1 MCRLPT
7 RAFYFLRHGETD
19 WNRQGLAQGST
30 DVPLNQTGI
39 AQARAA
45 SLLLRER
52 AISSIVSSP
61 LQRALV
67 TAEIVAGELALDVAT
82 NADLREVSF
91 GIDEGKSLSADW
103 HIGWIQGTYTPPGGE
118 SFAGLRARA
127 VDAFVQELERKP
139 AVLIVGHGALF
150 RAVRA
155 EMGLVPHIRPP
166 NAVPLF
172 CQPGPPWSVTS
183 V

>member
-19 WNRQGLAQGST
+19 WNLQGLAQGST
-30 DVPLNQTGI
+30 DIPLNQTGI

-45 SLLLRER
+45 SLLLRELG
-52 AISSIVSSP
+52 ISSIVSSP
-61 LQRALV
+61 LKRALV
-67 TAEIVAGELALDVAT
+67 TAEIVGRELAVDVVT

-91 GIDEGKSLSADW
+91 GLDEGKPLSANWRDT
-103 HIGWIQGTYTPPGGE
+103 WIEGTYTPSGGE
-118 SFAGLRARA
+118 SFAVLRARA
-127 VDAFVQELERKP
+127 VDALIQELDRKP
-139 AVLIVGHGALF
+139 VVLIVGHGALF

-166 NAVPLF
+166 NAAPLF
-172 CQPGPPWSVTS
+172 CQPGTPWSVTS